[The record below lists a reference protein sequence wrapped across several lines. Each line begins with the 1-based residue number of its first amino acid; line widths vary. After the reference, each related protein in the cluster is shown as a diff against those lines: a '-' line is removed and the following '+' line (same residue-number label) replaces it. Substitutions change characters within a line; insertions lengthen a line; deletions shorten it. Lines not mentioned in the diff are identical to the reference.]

1 MQPSTHAAATLSA
14 NPDARPLL
22 SSTTLFL
29 FAAASGLAVANVY
42 FAHPLLDVMADD
54 LGLKRSTAGLIV
66 AASQLG
72 YAIGLIFLVPL
83 GDLFNRRK
91 LIITHFLLSVLSL
104 IAIGFAANAT
114 VLLVAMATMGLL
126 AVVTQALVAY
136 AASLAAPARRGHVVG
151 IVTSGIVLGILLA
164 RAIAGALTDIGGW
177 RSVYFVSS
185 ILTLLIALL
194 LWRSLPDQKRR
205 PTSVSYPALILSL
218 VTLFRSSRY
227 CAFAPS

>member
-1 MQPSTHAAATLSA
+1 MRPSTDAAATLSA
-14 NPDARPLL
+14 NPDARALL
-22 SSTTLFL
+22 SSATLFL
-29 FAAASGLAVANVY
+29 FATASGLAVANVY

-114 VLLVAMATMGLL
+114 VLLVAMA
-126 AVVTQALVAY
+126 
-136 AASLAAPARRGHVVG
+136 
-151 IVTSGIVLGILLA
+151 
-164 RAIAGALTDIGGW
+164 
-177 RSVYFVSS
+177 
-185 ILTLLIALL
+185 
-194 LWRSLPDQKRR
+194 LWACS
-205 PTSVSYPALILSL
+205 
-218 VTLFRSSRY
+218 
-227 CAFAPS
+227 PS